1 MPWPWVERDL
11 QAISKDMHLYMH
23 APRNA
28 TTLSRLDHVEE
39 MKAMRLSLPTTD
51 SSAGPQLWRERV
63 LLP

>member
-11 QAISKDMHLYMH
+11 QADMHLYMH

-51 SSAGPQLWRERV
+51 SSAGPQL
-63 LLP
+63 